1 MFSELSRAFNKR
13 IQNKITGGLMDEE
26 IPLTIETAKVSL
38 GKNFLVFFRGILRV
52 FDNKLY

>member
-26 IPLTIETAKVSL
+26 IPLTIETAKVSS
-38 GKNFLVFFRGILRV
+38 GKNFLVFFRAILRV